1 MKKHTLGLIAVMT
14 SFISTSVFAAAPIN
28 DLTID
33 QNYADITNS
42 DVHKQLLEL
51 SRLLKMRN
59 KMQVRLQSQLD
70 ELSQEVS
77 EVKGSIEL
85 FNHKLEQVEDRQ
97 RNLYQLVDDQSKSTV
112 ATVKTENTNAAA
124 GDDKDAY
131 QKALNLVLVNKE
143 YTQAVTAFEA
153 FVIDHPKST
162 YIANS
167 YYWLGQLLHKEQ
179 KLTEA
184 RAAFMTVVEKHA
196 TSNKYPDAL
205 YKVGFIDE
213 VLGKIPSA
221 KSFYTRVVSEFPNGS
236 AAGLAKKRL
245 ANL

>member
-1 MKKHTLGLIAVMT
+1 MNDHGSDRHHLHVASQRITY
-14 SFISTSVFAAAPIN
+14 PIQIWIIFF
-28 DLTID
+28 DA
-33 QNYADITNS
+33 QCMA
-42 DVHKQLLEL
+42 
-51 SRLLKMRN
+51 RR
-59 KMQVRLQSQLD
+59 
-70 ELSQEVS
+70 QE
-77 EVKGSIEL
+77 
-85 FNHKLEQVEDRQ
+85 
-97 RNLYQLVDDQSKSTV
+97 
-112 ATVKTENTNAAA
+112 A
-124 GDDKDAY
+124 
-131 QKALNLVLVNKE
+131 NKE

-153 FVIDHPKST
+153 FMIDHPKST

>member
-1 MKKHTLGLIAVMT
+1 MKNNTLGLIVAIT
-14 SFISTSVFAAAPIN
+14 SFISTSVFATAPIN

-33 QNYADITNS
+33 QNYADINNQ
-42 DVHKQLLEL
+42 DVQQQLLEL
-51 SRLLKMRN
+51 SRLLKTRN

-70 ELSQEVS
+70 ELSQEIS

-97 RNLYQLVDDQSKSTV
+97 RNLYQIVDEQSKSTV
-112 ATVKTENTNAAA
+112 TTAKAANLNATAS
-124 GDDKDAY
+124 DDKAAY

-143 YTQAVTAFEA
+143 YAQAVTAFEA
-153 FVIDHPKST
+153 FVIDYPKST
-162 YIANS
+162 YIDNS

-179 KLTEA
+179 KLAEA
-184 RAAFMTVVEKHA
+184 RAAFVTVVEKYP

-221 KSFYTRVVSEFPNGS
+221 KSFYTRVVSEFPNAS

-245 ANL
+245 SKL

>member
-1 MKKHTLGLIAVMT
+1 MKKNILSLIVVMT
-14 SFISTSVFAAAPIN
+14 SFVSTSVFAAAPIN
-28 DLTID
+28 DLTLD
-33 QNYADITNS
+33 QNYADASNS

-51 SRLLKMRN
+51 SRLLKTRN
-59 KMQVRLQSQLD
+59 KMQVRLQAQLD
-70 ELSQEVS
+70 ELSQELN

-97 RNLYQLVDDQSKSTV
+97 RSLYQIVDDQSQS
-112 ATVKTENTNAAA
+112 ATATAKTENVNVSAS
-124 GDDKDAY
+124 GDKDAY

-143 YTQAVTAFEA
+143 YTQAITAFEA
-153 FVIDHPKST
+153 FVIDYPKSA
-162 YIANS
+162 YIDNS

-184 RAAFMTVVEKHA
+184 RAAFMTVVEKYT

-213 VLGKIPSA
+213 VLGKMPSA
-221 KSFYTRVVSEFPNGS
+221 KSFYTRVVSEYPNSS

>member
-1 MKKHTLGLIAVMT
+1 MKNNTLGLIVAIT
-14 SFISTSVFAAAPIN
+14 SFISTSVFATAPIN

-33 QNYADITNS
+33 QNYADINNQ
-42 DVHKQLLEL
+42 DVQQQLLEL
-51 SRLLKMRN
+51 SRLLKTRN

-70 ELSQEVS
+70 ELSQEIS

-97 RNLYQLVDDQSKSTV
+97 RNLYQIVDEQSKST
-112 ATVKTENTNAAA
+112 ATTAKTENLNTTP

-153 FVIDHPKST
+153 FVIDYPKSA

-184 RAAFMTVVEKHA
+184 RAAFMTVVEKHV

-221 KSFYTRVVSEFPNGS
+221 KSFYSRVVSEFPNTS